1 MLAMPAMALLED
13 KEVVSEPEI
22 VESACKRLS
31 TQISVSPFH
40 VPCLVFSDCGNSLA
54 GGDGGIGGGVG
65 GGVGTDNVWAVS
77 QVSIPGESDMSVFH
91 TLTPLL
97 SSNHSLDSP

>member
-1 MLAMPAMALLED
+1 MALLEE
-13 KEVVSEPEI
+13 KAAVLGPEI
-22 VESACKRLS
+22 VESTSKRLS
-31 TQISVSPFH
+31 MQISVSPFH
-40 VPCLVFSDCGNSLA
+40 LLCLFCSHCGNTPA